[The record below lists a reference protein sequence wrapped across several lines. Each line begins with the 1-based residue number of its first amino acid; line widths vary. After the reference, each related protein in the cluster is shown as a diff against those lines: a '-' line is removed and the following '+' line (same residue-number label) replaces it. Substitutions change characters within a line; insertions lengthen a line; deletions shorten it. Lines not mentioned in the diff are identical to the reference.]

1 MDLFG
6 NRFHIFAGKSKGK
19 GYTGDRNV
27 TTGVSLWESKKEKVK
42 KEKPNDPISKTT
54 VKAPWTKMTV
64 PGDVAIGVKNQ
75 GTVYTAQGDDSDYTR
90 QRQVSYGSETK
101 SIKDHMER
109 GRLDLIGEVSDAKVE
124 GALAAAKV
132 RVRQMKKSSE
142 DRHPGGKVDGR
153 FDVDNKTHIRGAIR
167 NNDKTILQTSKRH
180 VGRKEGQIERVTAM
194 LAARKKKRASGK
206 AGEWQGAGQA
216 STNKETEAAIALA
229 AGTQRHKDRHG
240 INADIKQSQV
250 ADKARKQTQ
259 AKRIGTKALPGK
271 NFNADLGMDSK
282 AEVR

>member
-6 NRFHIFAGKSKGK
+6 NKFHIFAGKSKGK

-75 GTVYTAQGDDSDYTR
+75 GTVYTAEGDDSDYTR

-132 RVRQMKKSSE
+132 RVRQMKKHSDE
-142 DRHPGGKVDGR
+142 QHPGGKVDGR
-153 FDVDNKTHIRGAIR
+153 FDADSQHVKQGGRQMLNRKA
-167 NNDKTILQTSKRH
+167 ILQTSKRH

-194 LAARKKKRASGK
+194 LAARKKTRESGK
-206 AGEWQGAGQA
+206 PGEWKGAGQA
-216 STNKETEAAIALA
+216 STPGEVKTAVIKA
-229 AGTQRHKDRHG
+229 AGTQRNKSVRPDVE
-240 INADIKQSQV
+240 QSQ
-250 ADKARKQTQ
+250 KAEKGRKDDQ
-259 AKRIGTKALPGK
+259 AKRQGARSEAGVHYNIHTK
-271 NFNADLGMDSK
+271 
-282 AEVR
+282 